1 LAFKSSRRSGIMDIV
16 RKPGIVKRISY
27 LDSHDY
33 RRNPE
38 VVEHLSRYYG
48 GEGQL
53 AYFYYLNGDI
63 NEQTLRKM
71 VRQDDLFSGIG
82 FLYDTDAV
90 MWLPAPGQLEGNNWF
105 KKLGNEGYAG
115 RRILLLVD
123 IRNEYAALAD
133 ESSDAVFDYVK
144 GGVHENVSKEL
155 ESVFSK

>member
-1 LAFKSSRRSGIMDIV
+1 MDIV

-105 KKLGNEGYAG
+105 KKLDRSRYMG
-115 RRILLLVD
+115 RKYLLVD
-123 IRNEYAALAD
+123 AEHMEEGR
-133 ESSDAVFDYVK
+133 ESADAVFDMNKPRVLAEIAEDFLSRYGK
-144 GGVHENVSKEL
+144 A
-155 ESVFSK
+155 